1 MSKAAKIN
9 IAIVAGLILLLG
21 AVIAVIVAVSGS
33 NGGSDDGASA
43 TLDPALVE
51 NADSHALTDPAD
63 PRVTVVE
70 FLDFQC
76 PGCANLEPT
85 MQDLRAELGDEVRFV
100 VRNFPLIDIHPNAVD
115 AAVAAEAAADQDAY
129 EPMHDALFASQRQWT
144 QLDDASDYFRD
155 LADELGLDLDAYD
168 AAVADP
174 ATEERVMADRA
185 DALELGLEGTPSI
198 IVDGELVRLE
208 RLTDVRDAIDAALA
222 E

>member
-9 IAIVAGLILLLG
+9 IAIVAGLVLLLA
-21 AVIAVIVAVSGS
+21 AVIAVIVSVSGA
-33 NGGSDDGASA
+33 NQQPAASGD
-43 TLDPALVE
+43 LDPALIE

-63 PRVTVVE
+63 AQVTVVE

-76 PGCANLEPT
+76 PGCGDLEPT
-85 MQDLRAELGDEVRFV
+85 MQELRADLGNEVRFV

-115 AAVAAEAAADQDAY
+115 AAVAAEAAADQDEYAA
-129 EPMHDALFASQRQWT
+129 MHDALFANQDEWT
-144 QLDDASDYFRD
+144 GLDDATDYFRD

-185 DALELGLEGTPSI
+185 DALDLGLQGTPSI
-198 IVDGELVRLE
+198 IVDGQLVQLQQ
-208 RLTDVRDAIDAALA
+208 LSDVRTAIEAALA

>member
-9 IAIVAGLILLLG
+9 IAIVAGLVLLLG
-21 AVIAVIVAVSGS
+21 AVIAVIVAVSSS

-115 AAVAAEAAADQDAY
+115 AAVAAEAAADQDEY
-129 EPMHDALFASQRQWT
+129 EPMHDALFASQSEWT
-144 QLDDASDYFRD
+144 QLEDATDYFRD

-185 DALELGLEGTPSI
+185 DALELGLQGTPSI
-198 IVDGELVRLE
+198 IVDGELIQLQQ
-208 RLTDVRDAIDAALA
+208 LSDVRDAIDAALA
-222 E
+222 D

>member
-9 IAIVAGLILLLG
+9 IAIVAGLVLLLG
-21 AVIAVIVAVSGS
+21 AVIAVIVSVSGA
-33 NGGSDDGASA
+33 NQQPTASGD
-43 TLDPALVE
+43 LDPALIE

-63 PRVTVVE
+63 AQVTVVE

-76 PGCANLEPT
+76 PGCGDLEPT
-85 MQDLRAELGDEVRFV
+85 MQELRADLGDEVRFV

-115 AAVAAEAAADQDAY
+115 AAVAAEAAADQDEYAA
-129 EPMHDALFASQRQWT
+129 MHDALFANQDQWT
-144 QLDDASDYFRD
+144 GLDDATDYFRD

-185 DALELGLEGTPSI
+185 DALDLGLQGTPSI
-198 IVDGELVRLE
+198 IVDGQLVQLQQ
-208 RLTDVRDAIDAALA
+208 LSDVRTAIEAALA

>member
-9 IAIVAGLILLLG
+9 IAIVAGLVLLLA
-21 AVIAVIVAVSGS
+21 AVIAVIVSVSGA
-33 NGGSDDGASA
+33 NQQPTASGD
-43 TLDPALVE
+43 LDPALIE

-63 PRVTVVE
+63 AQVTVVE

-76 PGCANLEPT
+76 PGCGDLEPT
-85 MQDLRAELGDEVRFV
+85 MQELRADLGNEVRFV

-115 AAVAAEAAADQDAY
+115 AAVAAEAAADQDEYAA
-129 EPMHDALFASQRQWT
+129 MHDALFANQDEWT
-144 QLDDASDYFRD
+144 GLDDATDYFRD

-185 DALELGLEGTPSI
+185 DALDLGLQGTPSI
-198 IVDGELVRLE
+198 IVDGQLVQLQQ
-208 RLTDVRDAIDAALA
+208 LSDVRTAIEAALA

>member
-9 IAIVAGLILLLG
+9 IAIVAGLVLLLG
-21 AVIAVIVAVSGS
+21 AVIAVIVAVSGG
-33 NGGSDDGASA
+33 NQQPAASGD
-43 TLDPALVE
+43 LDPALIE

-63 PRVTVVE
+63 ARVTVVE

-76 PGCANLEPT
+76 PGCGSLEPT
-85 MQDLRAELGDEVRFV
+85 MQELRADLGDEVRFV

-115 AAVAAEAAADQDAY
+115 AAIAAEAAADQDEYAS
-129 EPMHDALFASQRQWT
+129 MHDALFASQDQWSG
-144 QLDDASDYFRD
+144 LDDATDYFRD

-174 ATEERVMADRA
+174 GTEERVMDDRA
-185 DALELGLEGTPSI
+185 DALELGLQSTPSI
-198 IVDGELVRLE
+198 IVDGQLVQLQQ
-208 RLTDVRDAIDAALA
+208 LSDVRTAVEAALA

>member
-9 IAIVAGLILLLG
+9 IAIVAGLVLLLA
-21 AVIAVIVAVSGS
+21 AVIAVIVSVSGA
-33 NGGSDDGASA
+33 NQQPAASGD
-43 TLDPALVE
+43 LDPALIE

-63 PRVTVVE
+63 AQVTVVE

-76 PGCANLEPT
+76 PGCGDLEPT
-85 MQDLRAELGDEVRFV
+85 MQELRADLGDEVRFV

-115 AAVAAEAAADQDAY
+115 AAVAAEAAADQDEYAA
-129 EPMHDALFASQRQWT
+129 MHDALFANQDEWT
-144 QLDDASDYFRD
+144 GLDDATDYFRD

-185 DALELGLEGTPSI
+185 DALDLGLQGTPSI
-198 IVDGELVRLE
+198 IVDGQLVQLQQ
-208 RLTDVRDAIDAALA
+208 LSDVRTAIEAALA

>member
-9 IAIVAGLILLLG
+9 IAIVAGLVLLLA
-21 AVIAVIVAVSGS
+21 AVIAVIVSVSGA
-33 NGGSDDGASA
+33 NQQPTASGD
-43 TLDPALVE
+43 LDPALIE
-51 NADSHALTDPAD
+51 NADSRALTDPAD
-63 PRVTVVE
+63 AQVTVVE

-76 PGCANLEPT
+76 PGCGDLEPT
-85 MQDLRAELGDEVRFV
+85 MQELRADLGDEVRFV

-115 AAVAAEAAADQDAY
+115 AAIAAEAAADQDAY
-129 EPMHDALFASQRQWT
+129 EGMHDALFANQDDWSS
-144 QLDDASDYFRD
+144 LDDPTDYFRD

-185 DALELGLEGTPSI
+185 DALELGLQGTPSI
-198 IVDGELVRLE
+198 IVDGQLVQLQQ
-208 RLTDVRDAIDAALA
+208 LSDVRTAIESALA

>member
-9 IAIVAGLILLLG
+9 IAIVAGLVLLLA
-21 AVIAVIVAVSGS
+21 AVIAVIVSVSGA
-33 NGGSDDGASA
+33 NQQPTASGD
-43 TLDPALVE
+43 LDPVLIE

-63 PRVTVVE
+63 AQVTVVE

-76 PGCANLEPT
+76 PGCGDLEPT
-85 MQDLRAELGDEVRFV
+85 MQELRADLGDEVRFV

-115 AAVAAEAAADQDAY
+115 AAVAAEAAADQDEYAA
-129 EPMHDALFASQRQWT
+129 MHDALFANQDEWT
-144 QLDDASDYFRD
+144 GLDDATEYFRD

-185 DALELGLEGTPSI
+185 DALDLGLQGTPSI
-198 IVDGELVRLE
+198 IVDGQLVQLQQ
-208 RLTDVRDAIDAALA
+208 LSDVRTAIEAALA

>member
-9 IAIVAGLILLLG
+9 IAIVAGLVLLLA
-21 AVIAVIVAVSGS
+21 AVIAVIVSVSGA
-33 NGGSDDGASA
+33 NQQPTASGD
-43 TLDPALVE
+43 LDPALIE

-63 PRVTVVE
+63 AQVTVVE

-76 PGCANLEPT
+76 PGCGDLEPT
-85 MQDLRAELGDEVRFV
+85 MQELRADLGDEVRFV

-115 AAVAAEAAADQDAY
+115 AAIAAEAAADQDEYAA
-129 EPMHDALFASQRQWT
+129 MHDALFANQDEWT
-144 QLDDASDYFRD
+144 GLDDATDYFRD

-185 DALELGLEGTPSI
+185 DALELGLQGTPSI
-198 IVDGELVRLE
+198 IVDGQLVQLQQ
-208 RLTDVRDAIDAALA
+208 LSDVRTAIEAALA

>member
-9 IAIVAGLILLLG
+9 IAIVAGLVLLLA
-21 AVIAVIVAVSGS
+21 AVIAVIVSVSGA
-33 NGGSDDGASA
+33 NQQPTASGD
-43 TLDPALVE
+43 LDPALIE

-63 PRVTVVE
+63 AQVTVVE

-76 PGCANLEPT
+76 PGCGDLEPT
-85 MQDLRAELGDEVRFV
+85 MQELRADLGDEVRFV

-115 AAVAAEAAADQDAY
+115 AAVAAEAAADQDEYAA
-129 EPMHDALFASQRQWT
+129 MHDALFANQDEWT
-144 QLDDASDYFRD
+144 GLDDATDYFRD

-185 DALELGLEGTPSI
+185 DALDLGLQGTPSI
-198 IVDGELVRLE
+198 IVDGQLVQLQQ
-208 RLTDVRDAIDAALA
+208 LSDVRTAIEAALA

>member
-9 IAIVAGLILLLG
+9 IAIVAGLVLLLG
-21 AVIAVIVAVSGS
+21 AVIAVIVAVSGG
-33 NGGSDDGASA
+33 NQQPAASGD
-43 TLDPALVE
+43 LDPALIE

-63 PRVTVVE
+63 ARVTVVE

-76 PGCANLEPT
+76 PGCGSLEPT
-85 MQDLRAELGDEVRFV
+85 MQELRADLGDEVRFV

-115 AAVAAEAAADQDAY
+115 AAIAAEAAADQDEYAS
-129 EPMHDALFASQRQWT
+129 MHDALFASQDQWSG
-144 QLDDASDYFRD
+144 LDDATDYFRD

-174 ATEERVMADRA
+174 GTEERVMDDRA
-185 DALELGLEGTPSI
+185 DALELGLQGTPSI
-198 IVDGELVRLE
+198 IVDGQLVQLQQ
-208 RLTDVRDAIDAALA
+208 LSDVRTAVEAALA

>member
-9 IAIVAGLILLLG
+9 IAIVAGLVLLLA
-21 AVIAVIVAVSGS
+21 AVIAVIVSVSGA
-33 NGGSDDGASA
+33 NQQPTASGD
-43 TLDPALVE
+43 LDPALIE
-51 NADSHALTDPAD
+51 NADSRALTDPAD
-63 PRVTVVE
+63 AQVTVVE

-76 PGCANLEPT
+76 PGCGDLEPT
-85 MQDLRAELGDEVRFV
+85 MQELRADLGDEVRFV

-115 AAVAAEAAADQDAY
+115 AAIAAEAAADQDAY
-129 EPMHDALFASQRQWT
+129 EGMHDALFANQDDWSG
-144 QLDDASDYFRD
+144 LDDPTDYFRD

-185 DALELGLEGTPSI
+185 DALELGLQGTPSI
-198 IVDGELVRLE
+198 IVDGQLVQLQQ
-208 RLTDVRDAIDAALA
+208 LSDVRTAIESALA

>member
-9 IAIVAGLILLLG
+9 IAIVAGLVLLLA
-21 AVIAVIVAVSGS
+21 AVIAVIVSVSGA
-33 NGGSDDGASA
+33 NQQPTASGN
-43 TLDPALVE
+43 LDPALIE

-63 PRVTVVE
+63 AQVTVVE

-76 PGCANLEPT
+76 PGCGDLEPT
-85 MQDLRAELGDEVRFV
+85 MQELRADLGNEVRFV

-115 AAVAAEAAADQDAY
+115 AAVAAEAAADQDEYAA
-129 EPMHDALFASQRQWT
+129 MHDALFANQDEWT
-144 QLDDASDYFRD
+144 GLDDATDYFRD

-185 DALELGLEGTPSI
+185 DALDLGLQGTPSI
-198 IVDGELVRLE
+198 IVDGQLVQLQQ
-208 RLTDVRDAIDAALA
+208 LSDVRTAIEAALA